1 MGNPLSNPT
10 QRSEPAGGARVGTS
24 RRVGGT
30 KQRPGIPVGGGTR
43 GRSVTMTGVGTE
55 DKNAPESGRARQD
68 AARGTVHG
76 QPRSG
81 YNDGDNIRRG

>member
-1 MGNPLSNPT
+1 MAT
-10 QRSEPAGGARVGTS
+10 QRNPEGKSEAGPGARVGVN

-30 KQRPGIPVGGGTR
+30 VKRPSIPIGGGTR

-55 DKNAPESGRARQD
+55 DKNPPESGRARQD

-81 YNDGDNIRRG
+81 YNAGDNISR

>member
-1 MGNPLSNPT
+1 MASQRNPEGK
-10 QRSEPAGGARVGTS
+10 SEAGPGARVGVT
-24 RRVGGT
+24 RRTGGT
-30 KQRPGIPVGGGTR
+30 VKRPSIPVGGGTR

-55 DKNAPESGRARQD
+55 DKNPPESGRARQD

-81 YNDGDNIRRG
+81 YNDGDNIRR